1 MPLRG
6 GSKASHRI
14 SVRGLQVLAGLK
26 YLNEQKNKVCVCVV
40 CECVCVCARTHA
52 HEPDC
57 EGEKARPEYLI
68 IRKES

>member
-26 YLNEQKNKVCVCVV
+26 YLNEQKNKVCVCVCGV
-40 CECVCVCARTHA
+40 CVCVRAR
-52 HEPDC
+52 
-57 EGEKARPEYLI
+57 ARMRTSLTVKE
-68 IRKES
+68 RKLDQNAL